1 VIKSKIKVILVY
13 LRSQRYVYDVPM
25 ISKYRQYEYKVGN
38 FLQEKHIQVIANL
51 DVEYGK
57 FRAQLQQ
64 VVDFFNKLI

>member
-1 VIKSKIKVILVY
+1 
-13 LRSQRYVYDVPM
+13 M
-25 ISKYRQYEYKVGN
+25 ISKYRLYEFKVGTI
-38 FLQEKHIQVIANL
+38 LQEKHIQVIANL